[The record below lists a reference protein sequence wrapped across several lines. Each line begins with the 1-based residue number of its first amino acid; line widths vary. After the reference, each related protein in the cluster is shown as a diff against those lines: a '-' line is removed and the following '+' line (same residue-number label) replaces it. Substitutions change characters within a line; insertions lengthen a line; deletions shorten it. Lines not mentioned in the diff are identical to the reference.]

1 MARLADGAAVAQD
14 GAEGVNWLVI
24 ATIAAGGVGAA
35 ARFLVDGWVPRVW
48 SVGVPMGT
56 LVINVTGSFALGVVT
71 VAAGEGVLS
80 APLQMIAGPGLLAGY
95 TTFSTASTQTSDL
108 LTSGRRV
115 AAGLYSGG
123 MFAASL
129 VAAAAGMWL
138 AAVFW

>member
-1 MARLADGAAVAQD
+1 M
-14 GAEGVNWLVI
+14 NWPVI

-35 ARFLVDGWVPRVW
+35 ARFLVDGWVTGAWSSRV
-48 SVGVPMGT
+48 PTGT

-108 LTSGRRV
+108 LTTGRPV
-115 AAGLYSGG
+115 AAVLYSGG

-129 VAAAAGMWL
+129 VTAAAGMWL
-138 AAVFW
+138 AAVLQ